1 MFFKLGQTCI
11 SFNLDLS
18 FLKKKKKLEK
28 NIRKEVAILLF
39 KKFFTRKISLIF
51 FLRLKI

>member
-18 FLKKKKKLEK
+18 FLKKKKLEK

-39 KKFFTRKISLIF
+39 KKFLTRKMSLIF